1 MKKLMMAIIALV
13 TMQVGLIAQPDPESK
28 KEQRKEKIESLRV
41 AHITKELALTPEEA
55 QVFWPVYNEYQA
67 KTEASRKEFR
77 QKYNKQ
83 TDYNFATDKEAEDF
97 ITADIKH
104 KAEEVELMK
113 TYYEKLKKVISVKKV
128 AKLRRAE
135 ESFRQELLKQVK
147 RKMGE

>member
-1 MKKLMMAIIALV
+1 MKKIMMSLIVLCV
-13 TMQVGLIAQPDPESK
+13 MQISVFAQQEPNSK
-28 KEQRKEKIESLRV
+28 REQRKEKIESLRV
-41 AHITKELALTPEEA
+41 AYITNELALTPEEA

-67 KTEASRKEFR
+67 KADVSRKEFK

-97 ITADIKH
+97 INADIKH
-104 KAEEVELMK
+104 KSEEIELMK

-128 AKLRRAE
+128 AKLRKAE

>member
-1 MKKLMMAIIALV
+1 MKKIMMSLIVILA
-13 TMQVGLIAQPDPESK
+13 MQINAFAQQEPNPK
-28 KEQRKEKIESLRV
+28 REQRKEKIESLRV
-41 AHITKELALTPEEA
+41 AYITKELALTPEEA

-67 KTEASRKEFR
+67 KAEASRKDFR

-97 ITADIKH
+97 INADIKH
-104 KAEEVELMK
+104 KSEEIELMK

-128 AKLRRAE
+128 AKLRKAE

-147 RKMGE
+147 RKMGD